1 MTRRYVV
8 IVKLTPMAVVVT
20 QRGGTVVAIVAR
32 MHNTMRTGLRVLLLA
47 LLLRLVVVVVVVV
60 VSTFF
65 LRHTSGGAT
74 FGV

>member
-1 MTRRYVV
+1 MTRRHVV
-8 IVKLTPMAVVVT
+8 IIKLTPMAAVVT
-20 QRGGTVVAIVAR
+20 QRGGSVVAIVAR

-47 LLLRLVVVVVVVV
+47 LLLLVVVVVVV